1 MYFGHIRHLDD
12 AERLYPPVIA
22 RVLRHL
28 AATDLVAQMGQ
39 RQHLDGDRIFY
50 DVVDLKGGDA
60 EKVRPE
66 SHKKYLDIHLVLAGR
81 ERMGII
87 QDEGRFPV
95 TEDKFADKDIGFYDA
110 ALSDQCVLKLDP
122 GHFVVVY
129 PADIHRPACA
139 EPVGAA
145 IRKVVVKVDCT
156 LVTA

>member
-1 MYFGHIRHLDD
+1 MYFGHIRHIDD
-12 AERLYPPVIA
+12 AERLYPPVIV

-28 AATDLVAQMGQ
+28 AATDLAAQMGQ

-50 DVVDLKGGDA
+50 DVVDLKGADA
-60 EKVRPE
+60 AQARPE

-87 QDEGRFPV
+87 QDDGRLPV
-95 TEDKFADKDIGFYDA
+95 TEDHFADRDIAFYDA
-110 ALSDQCVLKLDP
+110 AVADQCVLRLDP

-139 EPVGAA
+139 EPAGAP
-145 IRKVVVKVDCT
+145 IRKVVVKIDCA
-156 LVTA
+156 LVGA